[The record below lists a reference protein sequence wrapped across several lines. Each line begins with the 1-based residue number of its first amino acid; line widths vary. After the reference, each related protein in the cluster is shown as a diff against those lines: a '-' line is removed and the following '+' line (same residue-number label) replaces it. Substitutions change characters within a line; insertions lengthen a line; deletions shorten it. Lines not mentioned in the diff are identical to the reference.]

1 MAGFVP
7 QTSLDQLYG
16 QFLLVLES
24 LTRFWDILDEI
35 DRKTWILE
43 PEKPCRSDTMR
54 RIAIGTLHMKMLVMH
69 MKL

>member
-1 MAGFVP
+1 MAGFLP

-35 DRKTWILE
+35 DGKTWILE

-54 RIAIGTLHMKMLVMH
+54 RIAMGTKAMKTFVTLEA
-69 MKL
+69 